1 MTLQRGLNGVLR
13 MKTRMALALSTTNPI
28 STTTPSADGWS
39 ILIIVVVLTLN
50 RNVVAVTAMI
60 HAVIPMAGVVA
71 VAEVAA
77 GTIIDAT
84 ITGTAMMIVAAVAV
98 ITVTIDAGL
107 VAVIIMV
114 AVVEEETGTA
124 TMIIIA
130 VIEIDVMVEAVETTG
145 TVMKIEEEDTVK
157 KK

>member
-28 STTTPSADGWS
+28 STTIPSADGWS

-71 VAEVAA
+71 AVAA

-84 ITGTAMMIVAAVAV
+84 ITGTAMMIDAAVAV

-130 VIEIDVMVEAVETTG
+130 VIEIDVTVEAVEATG
-145 TVMKIEEEDTVK
+145 TVMKIEEEDTVEK
-157 KK
+157 

>member
-71 VAEVAA
+71 AVAA

-107 VAVIIMV
+107 VAAIIMV

-157 KK
+157 K

>member
-1 MTLQRGLNGVLR
+1 

-71 VAEVAA
+71 VAA

-84 ITGTAMMIVAAVAV
+84 ITGTAMMIDAAVAV

-130 VIEIDVMVEAVETTG
+130 VIEIDVMVEAVEATG
-145 TVMKIEEEDTVK
+145 TVMKINEEDTVEK
-157 KK
+157 LKMAPP